1 MATLKEKLD
10 EMARIKAELQRMET
24 SEETTEEE
32 DGDYRDTLVA
42 RWTDLDGECKPIIKR
57 MENIRA
63 ITRTA
68 DDEGNLERPDG
79 GSHAARNGSYGAGP
93 DLERPDGGS
102 HAARNGSYGAGP
114 DLQVQNRRSPYEDLD
129 AVRSHM
135 VRTPEL
141 RGRALDAI
149 ELEAKRGV
157 MVHDHAEAATRMVQ
171 DNIGR
176 EGRGIAEHILTTGSE
191 EYQDAFNAYLE
202 KPQQNATRA
211 ALSLTQANGGY
222 LLPFVL
228 DQLVA

>member
-10 EMARIKAELQRMET
+10 EMAGIKAELQRMET

-93 DLERPDGGS
+93 DL
-102 HAARNGSYGAGP
+102 
-114 DLQVQNRRSPYEDLD
+114 QVQNRRSPYEDLD

-157 MVHDHAEAATRMVQ
+157 MLHDHAEAATRMVQ
-171 DNIGR
+171 NNTGR